1 MRDDLVAVGGQ
12 RVGAGH
18 RVGLGLDRFTVE
30 AQLGDWAAGTT
41 GSEPNRW
48 GCLVSLRSG
57 RGYSR

>member
-18 RVGLGLDRFTVE
+18 GVGLGLERFTVE

-41 GSEPNRW
+41 G
-48 GCLVSLRSG
+48 L
-57 RGYSR
+57 